1 MREQTPF
8 ASGEDRLAMVKLAV
22 VDLPKDIQ
30 PRVKVSDSEVR
41 RGGSTYSIDTVLEL
55 RAEKPDAEIVLILGS
70 DAYSS
75 IGKWHRSAE
84 LLELVRVFIVAR
96 EGVGFDIDALAI
108 SSTMI
113 REKILT
119 KIDVSAE
126 LPESVWS
133 YIKERNLYASK

>member
-1 MREQTPF
+1 MKAQAPS

-22 VDLPKDIQ
+22 ESLPADVQSK
-30 PRVKVSDSEVR
+30 VWVSDTEVR
-41 RGGSTYSIDTVLEL
+41 RAGNTYTIDTVLEL
-55 RAEKPDAEIVLILGS
+55 KKKHPDADLALILGS

-75 IGKWHRSAE
+75 IEKWHRSAE
-84 LLELVRVFIVAR
+84 LLELVKVFVVAR
-96 EGVGFDIDALAI
+96 EGVGFDIDALTI

-113 REKILT
+113 REKIFAKQDAST
-119 KIDVSAE
+119 E